1 MKIKIRV
8 VIRKYR
14 KDSGA
19 GLEGE
24 ILRND
29 VLEVDY
35 GMDYADEYQRRIFH
49 SFRAIRNMIQCC
61 LDFFVKDGAKH
72 SCRAS
77 I

>member
-1 MKIKIRV
+1 MRLEDRKVKIKIRV

-35 GMDYADEYQRRIFH
+35 GMDHADEYDEIYRD
-49 SFRAIRNMIQCC
+49 MEE
-61 LDFFVKDGAKH
+61 DDEDDEEY
-72 SCRAS
+72 
-77 I
+77 